1 MGKKINKKDIKR
13 YLKNIHQRLCDKEE
27 DKSKKYFD
35 ENLKQSLRDEYKGQ
49 ALGYKDAAL
58 DIWCLIQDLK
68 L

>member
-13 YLKNIHQRLCDKEE
+13 YLKNIHQRLCDKQK
-27 DKSKKYFD
+27 DSSIKHFD
-35 ENLKQSLRDEYKGQ
+35 ENIKQSLRDEYKGR
-49 ALGYKDAAL
+49 AFSYRDAAL